1 MTNSKAN
8 LSKKNSNYEADSIK
22 VLKGLEA
29 VKKRPGMYIGDTEDG
44 SGLHH
49 MVYEVVDNSIDEALA
64 GHCKKIIISLN
75 SDGSVTVED
84 DGRGIPVDIH
94 PEEKIS
100 AAEVIMTQLHAGGKF
115 DHNSYKVSG
124 GLHGV
129 GVSVVNAL
137 SEKLKLEINRD
148 GNAYFMEF
156 KNGSSVKPLK
166 KIGKGNDSSGTKITF
181 YPSKNTFKSINF
193 DFKKLEDRF
202 RELAFLNSGIEIEIL
217 DERSSE
223 KKISKLHFKGGI
235 ESFVKFLDKSKE
247 NFISKPIT
255 FTEKKGDL
263 IVDVSIIWNTG
274 YYENM
279 LCFTNNIPQIDGG
292 THLAG
297 FRSSLTRVVN
307 KFANNSGI
315 LEKNKINLTGED
327 CREGMTCVLSVKMPD
342 PKFASQTKHKLVSSE
357 IRPVVEAS
365 VNNGLEQW
373 LEENPKDTKLIL
385 TKILESAQARE
396 AARKAKELT
405 RRKGILDFGSLPGKL
420 ADCQE
425 KDPLK
430 CELFVVE
437 GDSAGGSAKQGR
449 DRKHQAVLPLKGKIL
464 NVEKEAKRPD
474 RILDSDEIG
483 SLISAIGTGIGS
495 EDYNY
500 EKLRYHKIVLM
511 TDADVDGSHI
521 RTLLLTFFFRQFK
534 ELIINGNLYIA
545 QPPLYR
551 IKAPGIGEKYLKN
564 EESMTHFL
572 INNAVKNIKLQT
584 KDKKVFKDKDLGNL
598 IKKTIEIRDTISEL
612 GDRIGSIELVEQAAV
627 CSFFGSGVRKFTL
640 SEKELQKT
648 AQYISLMLTKSS
660 SNAAEWSGE
669 FINNKDLKEKY
680 FSFVKQSR
688 GVKDEYK
695 ITEKMLKNSPEAE
708 ELGKKENREFLVNL
722 LFNGDSKIIFDD
734 SFFEIK
740 TIHNFLEKI
749 KEAGKKGVTIQR
761 YKGLGEMNPEQLWE
775 TTLDPEKRTLL
786 QVQIEDEMTLDETFV
801 KLMGEKV
808 EPRRDYI
815 QTNAKKVVNLD
826 I

>member
-1 MTNSKAN
+1 MSFPKIKKMTN
-8 LSKKNSNYEADSIK
+8 KNTYQADSIK

-29 VKKRPGMYIGDTEDG
+29 VRKRPGMYIGDTDDG
-44 SGLHH
+44 TGLHH

-64 GHCKKIIISLN
+64 GHCKKISINLN

-94 PEEKIS
+94 SEEKIS

-148 GNAYFMEF
+148 GNSYFMEF
-156 KNGSSVKPLK
+156 KHGTSLKPLK
-166 KIGKGNDSSGTKITF
+166 KVGKNKGESGTKITF

-202 RELAFLNSGIEIEIL
+202 RELAFLNSGIEIEIT
-217 DERSSE
+217 DNRSSE
-223 KKISKLHFKGGI
+223 KKVSKLHFKGGI

-255 FTEKKGDL
+255 FSQKKGDL

-307 KFANNSGI
+307 KFANESGI

-357 IRPVVEAS
+357 IRPVVESA
-365 VNNGLEQW
+365 VNSGLEQW

-425 KDPLK
+425 KDPKK
-430 CELFVVE
+430 CELFIVE

-449 DRKHQAVLPLKGKIL
+449 DRKYQAVLPLKGKIL
-464 NVEKEAKRPD
+464 NVEKEARPD
-474 RILDSDEIG
+474 RILSSDEIG
-483 SLISAIGTGIGS
+483 ALISAIGTGVGPEEFNHDNI
-495 EDYNY
+495 
-500 EKLRYHKIVLM
+500 RYHKIVLM

-534 ELIINGNLYIA
+534 ELIISGNLYIA
-545 QPPLYR
+545 QPPLYK
-551 IKAPGIGEKYLKN
+551 IKATGIGEKYLKN
-564 EESMTHFL
+564 EKDMDNFL
-572 INNAVKNIKLQT
+572 ISNAVNSLKLMT
-584 KDKKVFKDKDLGNL
+584 VDKKSFKDKELSNL
-598 IKKTIEIRDTISEL
+598 IKKTIKIRDAISDL
-612 GDRIGSIELVEQAAV
+612 GNKVGSTELVEQSAIG
-627 CSFFGSGVRKFTL
+627 CFFGKDLVNFKLT
-640 SEKELQKT
+640 EKQLKEAANFIAKKLEQFGDEL
-648 AQYISLMLTKSS
+648 AD
-660 SNAAEWSGE
+660 WSGE
-669 FINNKDLKEKY
+669 FVNDKEKKEKY
-680 FSFVKQSR
+680 FAFKKKSR
-688 GVKDEYK
+688 GIVEEYFIK
-695 ITEKMLKNSPEAE
+695 KQHLESPEANF
-708 ELGKKENREFLVNL
+708 LGHKETMDTLTKFFHSGKNILISGDNKFPVKSTFEFLETV
-722 LFNGDSKIIFDD
+722 
-734 SFFEIK
+734 
-740 TIHNFLEKI
+740 
-749 KEAGKKGVTIQR
+749 KEAGKKGVNIQR

-775 TTLDPEKRTLL
+775 TTLDPQKRTLL
-786 QVQIEDEMTLDETFV
+786 KVQMEDEMLLDETFV
-801 KLMGEKV
+801 RLMGEKV
-808 EPRRDYI
+808 EPRREYI
-815 QTNAKKVVNLD
+815 QSNAKKVVNLD

>member
-1 MTNSKAN
+1 MVKFKEKTLKINTK
-8 LSKKNSNYEADSIK
+8 YEADSIK
-22 VLKGLEA
+22 VLKGLES

-64 GHCKKIIISLN
+64 GHCKKISISLN
-75 SDGSVTVED
+75 SDGSVTVRD

-94 PEEKIS
+94 SEEKIS

-115 DHNSYKVSG
+115 DHNSYKISG

-148 GNAYFMEF
+148 GNSYFMEF
-156 KNGSSVKPLK
+156 QNGFSVKPLK
-166 KIGKGNDSSGTKITF
+166 KIGKSNGKSGTEITF
-181 YPSKNTFKSINF
+181 YPSQNTFKSINF

-223 KKISKLHFKGGI
+223 KKVSKLRFKGGI
-235 ESFVKFLDKSKE
+235 KSFVKFLDKSKE

-263 IVDVSIIWNTG
+263 IVDASIIWNTG

-297 FRSSLTRVVN
+297 FRSSLTRVIN
-307 KFANNSGI
+307 KFANESGI

-342 PKFASQTKHKLVSSE
+342 PKFASQTKNKLVSSE
-357 IRPVVEAS
+357 IRPVVESA
-365 VNNGLEQW
+365 VNAGLEQW

-396 AARKAKELT
+396 AARKARELT
-405 RRKGILDFGSLPGKL
+405 RRKSILDFGNLPGKL

-425 KDPLK
+425 KDPAK
-430 CELFVVE
+430 CEIFIVE

-449 DRKHQAVLPLKGKIL
+449 DRKYQAVLPLKGKIL
-464 NVEKEAKRPD
+464 NVEKESRPD
-474 RILDSDEIG
+474 RIFSSDEIG
-483 SLISAIGTGIGS
+483 ALISAIGTGVGS
-495 EDYNY
+495 EEFNY
-500 EKLRYHKIVLM
+500 DNLRYHKIILM

-545 QPPLYR
+545 QPPLYK
-551 IKAPGIGEKYLKN
+551 IKAPGFGEMYLKN
-564 EESMTHFL
+564 EKDMDNFL
-572 INNAVKNIKLQT
+572 INNAVNSLKLITTDEKN
-584 KDKKVFKDKDLGNL
+584 FKDKELSNL
-598 IKKTIEIRDTISEL
+598 IKKTIKIRDAISDL
-612 GDRIGSIELVEQAAV
+612 GNKVGSVQLVEQSAIG
-627 CSFFGSGVRKFTL
+627 CFFGKDLVSFKLT
-640 SEKELQKT
+640 EKQLKEAANFIAKKLEQFGQELADWT
-648 AQYISLMLTKSS
+648 
-660 SNAAEWSGE
+660 GE
-669 FINNKDLKEKY
+669 FINDKDKKEKY
-680 FSFVKQSR
+680 FLFKKKSR
-688 GVKDEYK
+688 GIIEEYFIK
-695 ITEKMLKNSPEAE
+695 KQHLNSPEAE
-708 ELGKKENREFLVNL
+708 FLGQKETMDILTKFFHSGKNILISGENKIPVTSTFEFLETV
-722 LFNGDSKIIFDD
+722 
-734 SFFEIK
+734 
-740 TIHNFLEKI
+740 
-749 KEAGKKGVTIQR
+749 KEAGKKGVSIQR

-775 TTLDPEKRTLL
+775 TTLDPQKRTLL
-786 QVQIEDEMTLDETFV
+786 KVQIEDEMLLDETFV
-801 KLMGEKV
+801 RLMGEKV

-815 QTNAKKVVNLD
+815 QSNAKKVVNLD

>member
-1 MTNSKAN
+1 MVKFKEKTLKINTK
-8 LSKKNSNYEADSIK
+8 YEADSIK
-22 VLKGLEA
+22 VLKGLES

-64 GHCKKIIISLN
+64 GHCKKISINLN
-75 SDGSVTVED
+75 SDGSVTVKD

-94 PEEKIS
+94 SEEKIS

-115 DHNSYKVSG
+115 DHNSYKISG

-137 SEKLKLEINRD
+137 SEKLKLEINRE
-148 GNAYFMEF
+148 GNLYFMEF
-156 KNGSSVKPLK
+156 KNGFSVKPLK
-166 KIGKGNDSSGTKITF
+166 KIAKNNGESGTKITF
-181 YPSKNTFKSINF
+181 YPSQNTFKSINF

-223 KKISKLHFKGGI
+223 KKVSKLRFKGGI

-263 IVDVSIIWNTG
+263 IVDASIIWNTG

-297 FRSSLTRVVN
+297 FRSSLTRVIN
-307 KFANNSGI
+307 KFANESGI

-357 IRPVVEAS
+357 IRPVVESA
-365 VNNGLEQW
+365 VNAGLEQW

-396 AARKAKELT
+396 AARKARELT
-405 RRKGILDFGSLPGKL
+405 RRKGILDFGNLPGKL

-425 KDPLK
+425 KDPAK
-430 CELFVVE
+430 CELFIVE

-449 DRKHQAVLPLKGKIL
+449 DRKYQAVLPLKGKIL
-464 NVEKEAKRPD
+464 NVEKESRPD
-474 RILDSDEIG
+474 RIFSSDEIG
-483 SLISAIGTGIGS
+483 ALISAIGTGVGS
-495 EDYNY
+495 EEFNY
-500 EKLRYHKIVLM
+500 DNLRYHKIILM

-551 IKAPGIGEKYLKN
+551 IKALGFGEKYLKN
-564 EESMTHFL
+564 EKDMDNFL
-572 INNAVKNIKLQT
+572 INNAVNNLKLITTDEKN
-584 KDKKVFKDKDLGNL
+584 FKDKELSNL
-598 IKKTIEIRDTISEL
+598 IKKTIKIRDAISDL
-612 GDRIGSIELVEQAAV
+612 GNKVGSVQLVEQSAIG
-627 CSFFGSGVRKFTL
+627 CFFGKDLVNFKLT
-640 SEKELQKT
+640 EKQLKEAANFIAKKLEQFGQELADWT
-648 AQYISLMLTKSS
+648 
-660 SNAAEWSGE
+660 GE
-669 FINNKDLKEKY
+669 FINDKDKKEKY
-680 FSFVKQSR
+680 FLFKKKSR
-688 GVKDEYK
+688 GIIEEYFIK
-695 ITEKMLKNSPEAE
+695 KQHLNSPEAE
-708 ELGKKENREFLVNL
+708 FLGQKETKDILT
-722 LFNGDSKIIFDD
+722 K
-734 SFFEIK
+734 FFHSGKNVLISGENK
-740 TIHNFLEKI
+740 FPVTSTFEFLEKV
-749 KEAGKKGVTIQR
+749 KEAGKKGVNIQR

-775 TTLDPEKRTLL
+775 TTLDPQKRTLL
-786 QVQIEDEMTLDETFV
+786 KVQIEDETLLDETFV
-801 KLMGEKV
+801 RLMGEKV

-815 QTNAKKVVNLD
+815 QANAKKVVNLD

>member
-1 MTNSKAN
+1 MAISKAKN
-8 LSKKNSNYEADSIK
+8 LKQNNKYEADSIK

-64 GHCKKIIISLN
+64 GHCKKISISLN
-75 SDGSVTVED
+75 SDGSVTVKD

-156 KNGSSVKPLK
+156 KNGDSLKPLK
-166 KIGKGNDSSGTKITF
+166 KIGKNNDTSGTKITF
-181 YPSKNTFKSINF
+181 YPSKKTFKSINF

-297 FRSSLTRVVN
+297 FRSSLTRVIN
-307 KFANNSGI
+307 KFANESGI

-357 IRPVVEAS
+357 IRPVVESA
-365 VNNGLEQW
+365 VNSGLEQW

-425 KDPLK
+425 KDPAK
-430 CELFVVE
+430 CELFIVE

-464 NVEKEAKRPD
+464 NVEKEARPD
-474 RILDSDEIG
+474 RILGSDEIG
-483 SLISAIGTGIGS
+483 ALISAIGTGVGP
-495 EDYNY
+495 EEFNY
-500 EKLRYHKIVLM
+500 DNIRYKKIILM

-545 QPPLYR
+545 QPPLYK
-551 IKAPGIGEKYLKN
+551 IKAPGVGEKYLKN
-564 EESMTHFL
+564 EKDMDNFL
-572 INNAVKNIKLQT
+572 INNAVNSLKLIT
-584 KDKKVFKDKDLGNL
+584 TDKKNFKDKELSNL
-598 IKKTIEIRDTISEL
+598 IKKTIKIRDAISEL
-612 GDRIGSIELVEQAAV
+612 GSKVGSTQLVEQAAIG
-627 CSFFGSGVRKFTL
+627 CFFGKDLVNFKL
-640 SEKELQKT
+640 SEKQLKEAAKFIAKKLEQFGQDLADWT
-648 AQYISLMLTKSS
+648 GDYINDKS
-660 SNAAEWSGE
+660 
-669 FINNKDLKEKY
+669 KKEKY
-680 FSFVKQSR
+680 FRFSKKAR
-688 GVKDEYK
+688 G
-695 ITEKMLKNSPEAE
+695 ITEEYFIKKQHLESPEAE
-708 ELGKKENREFLVNL
+708 FLGQKETMDILI
-722 LFNGDSKIIFDD
+722 K
-734 SFFEIK
+734 FFHSGKNVLISGENKFPISS
-740 TIHNFLEKI
+740 TYDFLETV
-749 KEAGKKGVTIQR
+749 KEAGKKGVSIQR

-775 TTLDPEKRTLL
+775 TTLDPQKRTLL
-786 QVQIEDEMTLDETFV
+786 KVQMEDEMLLDETFV
-801 KLMGEKV
+801 RLMGEKV

-815 QTNAKKVVNLD
+815 QSNAKKVVNLD

>member
-1 MTNSKAN
+1 MPKSKE
-8 LSKKNSNYEADSIK
+8 LTQKKNSYEADSIK
-22 VLKGLEA
+22 VLKGLDA

-64 GHCKKIIISLN
+64 GHCKKISINLN
-75 SDGSVTVED
+75 SDGSVTVTD

-137 SEKLKLEINRD
+137 SEKLKLEIKRD
-148 GNAYFMEF
+148 GNLYFMEF
-156 KNGSSVKPLK
+156 KNGNSVKPLK
-166 KIGKGNDSSGTKITF
+166 KIGKNDEKSGTKITF

-202 RELAFLNSGIEIEIL
+202 RELAFLNSGIEIEL
-217 DERSSE
+217 SDERSSE
-223 KKISKLHFKGGI
+223 KKLSKLHFKGGI

-297 FRSSLTRVVN
+297 FRSSLTRVIN
-307 KFANNSGI
+307 KFANESGI

-357 IRPVVEAS
+357 IRPVVEAA
-365 VNNGLEQW
+365 VNSGLEQW

-425 KDPLK
+425 KDPKK
-430 CELFVVE
+430 CELFIVE

-449 DRKHQAVLPLKGKIL
+449 DRKYQAVLPLKGKIL
-464 NVEKEAKRPD
+464 NVEKEARPD
-474 RILDSDEIG
+474 RILSSDEIG
-483 SLISAIGTGIGS
+483 ALISAIGTGVGP
-495 EDYNY
+495 EEFNY
-500 EKLRYHKIVLM
+500 DNIRYSKIVLM

-534 ELIINGNLYIA
+534 DLIINGNLYIA
-545 QPPLYR
+545 QPPLYK
-551 IKAPGIGEKYLKN
+551 IKAPGVGEKYLKN
-564 EESMTHFL
+564 EKDMDNFL
-572 INNAVKNIKLQT
+572 ITNAVNSLKLTTTDQKNI
-584 KDKKVFKDKDLGNL
+584 KDKDLSSL
-598 IKKTIEIRDTISEL
+598 IKKTIKIRDAISDL
-612 GDRIGSIELVEQAAV
+612 GNKVGSVELVEQSAIG
-627 CSFFGSGVRKFTL
+627 CFFGKDLVNFKLT
-640 SEKELQKT
+640 EKQLKE
-648 AQYISLMLTKSS
+648 
-660 SNAAEWSGE
+660 AANFIAKKLEQFGQDLADWTGE
-669 FINNKDLKEKY
+669 FVNDKEKKEKY
-680 FSFVKQSR
+680 FLFKKKSR
-688 GVKDEYK
+688 G
-695 ITEKMLKNSPEAE
+695 ITEEYFIKQQHLVSPEAE
-708 ELGKKENREFLVNL
+708 FLGNKETMDTLTKFFHSGKNTLIAGENKYQVKSTFEFLETV
-722 LFNGDSKIIFDD
+722 
-734 SFFEIK
+734 
-740 TIHNFLEKI
+740 
-749 KEAGKKGVTIQR
+749 KEAGKKGVNIQR

-775 TTLDPEKRTLL
+775 TTLDPQKRTLL
-786 QVQIEDEMTLDETFV
+786 KVQMEDEMLLDETFV
-801 KLMGEKV
+801 RLMGEKV
-808 EPRRDYI
+808 EPRREYI
-815 QTNAKKVVNLD
+815 QSNAKKVVNLD

>member
-1 MTNSKAN
+1 MIKSKEKTLKIN
-8 LSKKNSNYEADSIK
+8 TKYEADSIK

-49 MVYEVVDNSIDEALA
+49 MIYEVVDNSIDEALA
-64 GHCKKIIISLN
+64 GHCKKISINLN
-75 SDGSVTVED
+75 SDGSVTVSD

-94 PEEKIS
+94 SEEKIS

-115 DHNSYKVSG
+115 DHNSYKISG

-148 GNAYFMEF
+148 GNSYFMEF
-156 KNGSSVKPLK
+156 QNGFSVKPLK
-166 KIGKGNDSSGTKITF
+166 KIGKSNGKSGTEITF
-181 YPSKNTFKSINF
+181 YPSQNTFKSINF

-223 KKISKLHFKGGI
+223 KKVSKLRFKGGI

-263 IVDVSIIWNTG
+263 IVDASIIWNTG

-297 FRSSLTRVVN
+297 FRSSLTRVIN
-307 KFANNSGI
+307 KLANESGI

-357 IRPVVEAS
+357 IRPVVESA
-365 VNNGLEQW
+365 VNAGLEQW

-396 AARKAKELT
+396 AARKARELT
-405 RRKGILDFGSLPGKL
+405 RRKGILDFGNLPGKL

-425 KDPLK
+425 KDPAK
-430 CELFVVE
+430 CELFIVE

-464 NVEKEAKRPD
+464 NVEKEARPD
-474 RILDSDEIG
+474 RIFSSDEIG
-483 SLISAIGTGIGS
+483 ALISAIGTGVGP
-495 EDYNY
+495 EEFNY
-500 EKLRYHKIVLM
+500 DNIRYHKIILM

-551 IKAPGIGEKYLKN
+551 IKAPGFGEMYLKN
-564 EESMTHFL
+564 EKGMDNFL
-572 INNAVKNIKLQT
+572 INNAVNSLKLITTDEKNLE
-584 KDKKVFKDKDLGNL
+584 DKELSNL
-598 IKKTIEIRDTISEL
+598 IKKTIKIRDAILDL
-612 GDRIGSIELVEQAAV
+612 GNKVGSIQLVEQSAIG
-627 CSFFGSGVRKFTL
+627 CFFGKDLLNFKLT
-640 SEKELQKT
+640 EKQLKEAANFIAKKLEQFGQELADWT
-648 AQYISLMLTKSS
+648 
-660 SNAAEWSGE
+660 GE
-669 FINNKDLKEKY
+669 FINNKDKKEKY
-680 FSFVKQSR
+680 FLFKKKSR
-688 GVKDEYK
+688 G
-695 ITEKMLKNSPEAE
+695 ITEEFFIKKQHLNSPEAE
-708 ELGKKENREFLVNL
+708 FLGQKETMDILTKFFHSGKNILISGENKFPVTSTFEFLETV
-722 LFNGDSKIIFDD
+722 
-734 SFFEIK
+734 
-740 TIHNFLEKI
+740 
-749 KEAGKKGVTIQR
+749 KEAGKKGVNIQR

-775 TTLDPEKRTLL
+775 TTLDPQKRTLL
-786 QVQIEDEMTLDETFV
+786 KVQMEDEMLLDETFV

-815 QTNAKKVVNLD
+815 QSNATKVVNLD